1 VARSRGVRKR
11 LAQLLAFVI
20 IGSAMVGVLLFMRN
34 REVSPYT
41 DDASIDADVVHIA
54 ASVSGRIVRLAVGEN
69 ELVKAGD
76 VLFEI
81 DPEPYRLRVEL
92 ASAELQSA
100 QALLDSQRR
109 TVATETSNASI
120 AADQVVQARYSLQL
134 ASSTLSR
141 LEPLLGKGYVS
152 AQQVDDARTAKSK
165 AETAY
170 AQAVEQAAATK
181 TAIGTT
187 DNAAAQVEARRSS
200 LALAERDLR
209 NTTVRAPHDGRVTGL
224 SVKSG
229 EYVTVAQSLSP
240 LRRSRATK
248 R

>member
-1 VARSRGVRKR
+1 
-11 LAQLLAFVI
+11 
-20 IGSAMVGVLLFMRN
+20 
-34 REVSPYT
+34 
-41 DDASIDADVVHIA
+41 VVHIA

-134 ASSTLSR
+134 ASNTLSR
-141 LEPLLGKGYVS
+141 LEPLLGKGYV
-152 AQQVDDARTAKSK
+152 ADPLPADCHNAR
-165 AETAY
+165 EM
-170 AQAVEQAAATK
+170 
-181 TAIGTT
+181 
-187 DNAAAQVEARRSS
+187 
-200 LALAERDLR
+200 
-209 NTTVRAPHDGRVTGL
+209 P
-224 SVKSG
+224 
-229 EYVTVAQSLSP
+229 
-240 LRRSRATK
+240 
-248 R
+248 